1 MCCVWGKRI
10 SWDFRAR
17 GSRETPASK
26 SHATWFPRGRAVSH
40 RAHRGLFSS
49 LLLKQ
54 QQWVKLNR
62 GLRPPFPCSAPQRRC
77 GTIII
82 QPIYERRPT
91 CCSAVYFGVS
101 TNTFVSVKWKSNGLS
116 PHLTHENM
124 LIPLHAFNLVWRNLN
139 FRFFTWLKTKRTC
152 EFLIKDHCGAFF
164 VIATILFDD
173 IFCQSAL
180 NCLVSG
186 LFSAAVR

>member
-1 MCCVWGKRI
+1 MIVNHLISFLNPTFIAAVNNRNSPEACLSNFTTKPYNTQRLCYMCCVWGKCI
-10 SWDFRAR
+10 SWDLRAR
-17 GSRETPASK
+17 GSWETPASK

-82 QPIYERRPT
+82 QPIYERQPT
-91 CCSAVYFGVS
+91 CCSAVYFVVS
-101 TNTFVSVKWKSNGLS
+101 TNNFVSVKWKEMEVKWIVAS
-116 PHLTHENM
+116 
-124 LIPLHAFNLVWRNLN
+124 FN
-139 FRFFTWLKTKRTC
+139 TWKYVDSTSC
-152 EFLIKDHCGAFF
+152 F
-164 VIATILFDD
+164 
-173 IFCQSAL
+173 
-180 NCLVSG
+180 
-186 LFSAAVR
+186 